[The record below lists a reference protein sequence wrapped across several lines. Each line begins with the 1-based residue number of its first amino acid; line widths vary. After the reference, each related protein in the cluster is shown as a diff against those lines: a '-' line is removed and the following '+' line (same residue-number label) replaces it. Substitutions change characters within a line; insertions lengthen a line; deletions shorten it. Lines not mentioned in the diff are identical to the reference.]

1 MGRVLARASNIP
13 ALMAV
18 VVIAVAAGFADYQ
31 NREIHAQSQRAAVLD
46 KLGLVRAQLEGNVYS
61 NLQLIHGL
69 VGVIAT
75 EPYMGQARFSALSAY
90 LFNQSSQI
98 INIAGAPDFVVRM
111 VYPLSD
117 NEAALGLN
125 YRDNAE
131 QRDAAMQARDSREIV
146 LAGPVHL
153 VQGGRGFIGRYPVYY
168 RNGTGEER
176 FWGIVSAVIDADR
189 LYQESGL
196 DAMEADLS
204 IAISGRDGHADN
216 GAVFYGDA
224 AVLDSDPVRA
234 EVLLPSGNW
243 IISAIPNGG
252 WSVNP
257 PNTVVLRVGM
267 GLAAALILVPL
278 VLLGRLN
285 EERRRRMIEQRRRE
299 SELSRLSRRLEL
311 ALATSQVGV
320 WEMNIATGHLSW
332 DDRMNELYAHPCDGG
347 ERDYTH
353 WRDRLHPDDLERA
366 ERDFNE
372 SIRSGAQYL
381 SNYRIVTPEGE
392 TRHIRAIG
400 SVYQDQGTA
409 PRIVGVNWDATPD
422 AKLSEALLRAKTQA
436 EAKNFELETAKAR
449 IEHNAMHDPLT
460 GLPNRRYLDEILDMH
475 TKRSAHD
482 GGYVSIQHID
492 LDRFKQINDTLG
504 HAAGDAMLIHAAEV
518 LRGSVRPSDFVARI
532 GGDEFVILC
541 IGEKS
546 DAELRAMAE
555 RIIAAMRK
563 PVSYQGHE
571 CRFGVSIGI
580 AGGDVSTTPAKQVL
594 VNADIALYRAKE
606 RGRNRAE
613 FFSEELQA
621 EIITAKR
628 VADDILSGLENNEFV
643 AFYQPQVDAKT
654 LDIVGMEALARWNH
668 PIRGMLTPDAF
679 MAIAED
685 LNVVAAIDKLI
696 LEQALAQHRKWKAAG
711 LSVPRVSVNVSAR
724 RLNDEGLIDTLKALE
739 IEPGTV
745 SFELI
750 ESIYLDE
757 RDTLVSFNIDQIR
770 DLGIDIEIDDFG
782 TGYASIVSL
791 LQLRPTRLKIDRQLV
806 MPITSSA
813 GQRRL
818 VGSII
823 EIGTSLGIEAIAE
836 GVESFEHATILADM
850 GCSALQGYAI
860 ARPMD
865 GDAITQFVT
874 SQSWRKAS

>member
-1 MGRVLARASNIP
+1 MGRALMRASNIP

-18 VVIAVAAGFADYQ
+18 VVIAVAIGFADYQ
-31 NREIHAQSQRAAVLD
+31 NREIFAQSQRTAVLD
-46 KLGLVRAQLEGNVYS
+46 KLGLVRAQLEGNVNS

-75 EPYMGQARFSALSAY
+75 EPYMGQTRFSELAGY

-98 INIAGAPDFVVRM
+98 INIAAAPELVVRM
-111 VYPLSD
+111 VHPLAG
-117 NEAALGLN
+117 NEAALGLD
-125 YRDNAE
+125 YRTNTE
-131 QRDAAMQARDSREIV
+131 QRDAAMRARDTREIV

-168 RNGTGEER
+168 RNGEDQER
-176 FWGIVSAVIDADR
+176 FWGIVSAVIDADK
-189 LYQESGL
+189 LYADSGL
-196 DAMEADLS
+196 AAMEGNIS
-204 IAISGRDGHADN
+204 IAISGRDGQADN
-216 GAVFYGDA
+216 EAVFYGDA
-224 AVLDSDPVRA
+224 AVLENDPVRA
-234 EVLLPSGNW
+234 EVLLPSGTW
-243 IISAIPNGG
+243 IISAIPSEG
-252 WSVNP
+252 WGVNP
-257 PNTVVLRVGM
+257 PNTTVLRVGM
-267 GLAAALILVPL
+267 GLAAALILVPI
-278 VLLGRLN
+278 VLLGSLN

-320 WEMNIATGHLSW
+320 WEMNISNGALSW
-332 DDRMNELYAHPCDGG
+332 DDRMNELYGYGPDGG
-347 ERDYTH
+347 PRNYTH
-353 WRDRLHPDDLERA
+353 WRDRLHPDDFERA

-372 SIRSGAQYL
+372 SIRSGSQYL
-381 SNYRIVTPEGE
+381 SNYRVITPEGE
-392 TRHIRAIG
+392 TRYIRAIG
-400 SVYQDQGTA
+400 TVYQDPGTS

-422 AKLSEALLRAKTQA
+422 AKLSEALMRAKTQA

-460 GLPNRRYLDEILDMH
+460 GLPNRRYLDDILDMH
-475 TKRSAHD
+475 TKRSARD

-504 HAAGDAMLIHAAEV
+504 HAAGDAMLVHASEV
-518 LRGSVRPSDFVARI
+518 LKASVRPSDFVARI

-546 DAELRAMAE
+546 DAELRSMAE

-580 AGGDVSTTPAKQVL
+580 AGGDISLTPAKQVL

-628 VADDILSGLENNEFV
+628 VADDILAGLENNEFV

-668 PIRGMLTPDAF
+668 PIKGLLAPDAF

-696 LEQALAQHRKWKAAG
+696 LEQALAQHKKWKAAG
-711 LSVPRVSVNVSAR
+711 LDVPRVSVNVSAR
-724 RLNDEGLIDTLKALE
+724 RLNEEGLIGTLKALD
-739 IEPGTV
+739 IKPGTV

-757 RDTLVSFNIDQIR
+757 RDSLVSFNIDQIK

-823 EIGTSLGIEAIAE
+823 EIGASLGIEAIAE
-836 GVESFEHATILADM
+836 GVESFDHAKILADM
-850 GCSALQGYAI
+850 GCAALQGYAI

-865 GDAITQFVT
+865 GNAITQFVA
-874 SQSWRKAS
+874 SQSWRNAS